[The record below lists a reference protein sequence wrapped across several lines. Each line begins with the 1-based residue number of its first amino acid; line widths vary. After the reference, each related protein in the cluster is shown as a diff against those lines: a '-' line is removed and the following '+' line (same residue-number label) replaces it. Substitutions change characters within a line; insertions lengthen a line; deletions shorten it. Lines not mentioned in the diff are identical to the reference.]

1 MHIGET
7 IINTQINLESI
18 KAAQI
23 RIRST
28 INPLRITQ
36 SPSLSEKFSSAILL
50 AHEYLQ
56 ITGAFKLR
64 GALNA
69 ILQLDSDARKTG
81 VTAVSTGNHGKA
93 LAYAAGQVGIHCVIC
108 MSKLVP
114 RNKVEAI
121 RSLGAEVKIIGHS
134 QDEAE
139 VEVNRL
145 VNEEGFTVL
154 PPFEH
159 PHIIEGQGTLGLE
172 MLEQIPDVETVLIQ
186 LSGGGLISGIATAIK
201 SINPQVRIVGISMQR
216 GCAMIESQR
225 AGKPIEVAELPTL
238 ADSLGG
244 GIGLDNQWTFNIVR
258 DLVDELVTLSEE
270 EIAEGIRHAY
280 FSEQIVLEGAGSVG
294 IAALLAGKIKPAAK
308 TLVLLSGKNIDMQ
321 LHQKIINREEYEL

>member
-1 MHIGET
+1 MSQSDIT
-7 IINTQINLESI
+7 LENI
-18 KAAQI
+18 QVAHE
-23 RIRST
+23 RIRNV
-28 INPLRITQ
+28 IYPLRITD
-36 SPSLSEKFSSAILL
+36 SPVLSAKYASDILL

-69 ILQLDSDARKTG
+69 VLQLSEADKKVG

-93 LAYAAGQVGIHCVIC
+93 LAYASKKAGVPCIIC

-114 RNKVEAI
+114 QNKVDAI
-121 RSLGAEVKIIGHS
+121 RALGAETRIVGKS

-145 VNEEGFTVL
+145 VEEEGYVML

-172 MLEQIPDVETVLIQ
+172 ILEQVPDVDTVLVQI
-186 LSGGGLISGIATAIK
+186 SGGGLISGIAKAIK
-201 SINPQVRIVGISMQR
+201 LQKPNVRIIGISMER
-216 GCAMIESQR
+216 GSAMITSQHQ
-225 AGKPIEVAELPTL
+225 GKPVEVEELPTL

-244 GIGLDNQWTFNIVR
+244 GIGLNNRWTFEIVR
-258 DLVDELVTLSEE
+258 NHVDELVLLSEE
-270 EIAEGIRHAY
+270 EIADGIRHAY
-280 FSEQIVLEGAGSVG
+280 FEEQIIIEGAGAVG
-294 IAALLAGKIKPAAK
+294 IAALLAGKVKAK
-308 TLVLLSGKNIDMQ
+308 GKTIVLLSGKNIDMN
-321 LHQKIINREEYEL
+321 LHQKIINQQDYEL